1 MILFEV
7 DDLNLRFLIWVVTP
21 NSLYRQYV
29 YNLFYQISCGFY
41 HSTRIYPWDL
51 RVFFSGVLKR
61 GSRRSASR
69 TDIRIVQNQFAW
81 RSVCSFEVSFHKN
94 LSSPAWCC
102 SKLIALL
109 DLLPDHQPNTAPLF
123 AESTRRCRTFLGNA
137 SCMLLIGFELAC
149 AWYLFVTCMNRPL
162 YWKQTIS
169 LHADFKER
177 RWT

>member
-1 MILFEV
+1 MWFLSLNTDLSMRFESFFFRSAKKGHLPWA
-7 DDLNLRFLIWVVTP
+7 DLIF
-21 NSLYRQYV
+21 
-29 YNLFYQISCGFY
+29 
-41 HSTRIYPWDL
+41 
-51 RVFFSGVLKR
+51 
-61 GSRRSASR
+61 SRRSASR

-149 AWYLFVTCMNRPL
+149 ARYLFVTCMNRPL
-162 YWKQTIS
+162 YWNQTSSVYMLTSKNVVFLTGQVCLIPCIWPK
-169 LHADFKER
+169 ACGE
-177 RWT
+177 